1 MTNDQKNNTG
11 FTLIE
16 TMVAIT
22 ILMIAIIAPMAMTV
36 QALNSAYYARDQIT
50 ASHLAQEALETVRAV
65 RDGNVLSNAFANPID
80 LLSGIPDSTGQPFR
94 VDTVDNAM
102 TLCSSDPGGVC
113 IPLQTNGQLFG
124 YENGWETSRYTRT
137 VTAQFVNGNPDEVKI
152 TVTVKWQTGRLQER
166 TFTISE
172 NLYRWVEDG
181 SATP

>member
-1 MTNDQKNNTG
+1 MQRRLPDSG

-50 ASHLAQEALETVRAV
+50 ASNLAQEAIETVRAV
-65 RDGNVLSNAFANPID
+65 RDGNVLSNAFGTSVN
-80 LLSGIPDSTGQPFR
+80 LLNGIPNTDGTPFT
-94 VDTVDNAM
+94 VDTTNNQMVS
-102 TLCSSDPGGVC
+102 CSGTCP
-113 IPLQTNGQLFG
+113 PLQTNGQLFG
-124 YENGWETSRYTRT
+124 YQSGWETSRYTRS

-152 TVTVKWQTGRLQER
+152 TVTVTWQTGRLQAR
-166 TFTISE
+166 SFTISE

-181 SATP
+181 AATS